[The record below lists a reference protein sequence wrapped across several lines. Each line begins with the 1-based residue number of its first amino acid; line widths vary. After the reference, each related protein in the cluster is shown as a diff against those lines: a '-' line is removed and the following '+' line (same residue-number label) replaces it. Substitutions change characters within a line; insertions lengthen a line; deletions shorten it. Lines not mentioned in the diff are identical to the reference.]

1 VRKVLLVA
9 LAVLVAAA
17 LALPASAGPSV
28 RAALTAQ
35 AQPSGQLQS
44 ANGEYVVA
52 YADGASTAAA
62 RAAVKAAG
70 GTILKENTRVGV
82 ATVRSVNPA
91 FVRAAA
97 GQRALVGAA
106 RNRPIGRIPSGASAA
121 KDEVERLTAAER
133 AAAKAGSRRAG
144 RVPGQEPFADR
155 QWDMRMIDATPSG
168 SYRVNQ
174 GRRGALVGIIDS
186 GIEGGHP
193 DLRANFNRR
202 LSRNFATDI
211 P

>member
-1 VRKVLLVA
+1 MLPCSRRAHWGARRDLREVAVRKILLVA
-9 LAVLVAAA
+9 LAVVAAAA

-70 GTILKENTRVGV
+70 GTILKENARVGV
-82 ATVRSVNPA
+82 ATVRASTPA
-91 FVRAAA
+91 FVRDAA

-106 RNRPIGRIPSGASAA
+106 RNRPVGRIPSGGRG
-121 KDEVERLTAAER
+121 KDEGEALAAAER
-133 AAAKAGSRRAG
+133 AA
-144 RVPGQEPFADR
+144 
-155 QWDMRMIDATPSG
+155 
-168 SYRVNQ
+168 
-174 GRRGALVGIIDS
+174 
-186 GIEGGHP
+186 
-193 DLRANFNRR
+193 
-202 LSRNFATDI
+202 
-211 P
+211 

>member
-1 VRKVLLVA
+1 MRKILLVA

-62 RAAVKAAG
+62 HAAVKAAG
-70 GTILKENTRVGV
+70 GTIVKENTRVGV
-82 ATVRSVNPA
+82 ATVRSTNPA

-106 RNRPIGRIPSGASAA
+106 RNRPIGRIPSGPAPPRSRWSA
-121 KDEVERLTAAER
+121 
-133 AAAKAGSRRAG
+133 
-144 RVPGQEPFADR
+144 
-155 QWDMRMIDATPSG
+155 
-168 SYRVNQ
+168 
-174 GRRGALVGIIDS
+174 
-186 GIEGGHP
+186 
-193 DLRANFNRR
+193 
-202 LSRNFATDI
+202 
-211 P
+211 

>member
-35 AQPSGQLQS
+35 AQPSDQLQS

-70 GTILKENTRVGV
+70 GIILKENARVGV
-82 ATVRSVNPA
+82 ATVRSSNPA
-91 FVRAAA
+91 FVRA
-97 GQRALVGAA
+97 
-106 RNRPIGRIPSGASAA
+106 RPASAPWWA
-121 KDEVERLTAAER
+121 RPATSPSAGSR
-133 AAAKAGSRRAG
+133 AAAPPRTRWSA
-144 RVPGQEPFADR
+144 
-155 QWDMRMIDATPSG
+155 
-168 SYRVNQ
+168 
-174 GRRGALVGIIDS
+174 
-186 GIEGGHP
+186 
-193 DLRANFNRR
+193 
-202 LSRNFATDI
+202 
-211 P
+211 